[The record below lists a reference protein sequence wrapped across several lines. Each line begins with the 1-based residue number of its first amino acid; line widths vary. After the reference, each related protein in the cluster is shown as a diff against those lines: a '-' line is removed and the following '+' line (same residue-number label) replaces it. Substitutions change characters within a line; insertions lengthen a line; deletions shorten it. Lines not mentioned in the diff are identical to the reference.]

1 MKKTKLFNPYQT
13 EKQKS
18 KGQKTHTRATLKI
31 TGAGVYMIQEKIN
44 DKFVLV
50 YVGYSGKDVKNT
62 MYRHFQKWID
72 KRHPENKRTQRIA
85 RVSYAGQGF
94 KNTDYRCKVIFCKNA
109 EEAANLEGALIQKT
123 KPRDNS
129 LKLGFDN
136 EVKYYLSKYAEADTM
151 TAAESF
157 NDSDLPF

>member
-1 MKKTKLFNPYQT
+1 
-13 EKQKS
+13 
-18 KGQKTHTRATLKI
+18 
-31 TGAGVYMIQEKIN
+31 
-44 DKFVLV
+44 
-50 YVGYSGKDVKNT
+50 

-85 RVSYAGQGF
+85 RVSYEGRGF
-94 KNTDYRCKVIFCKNA
+94 VNKDYRCKVIFCSSA

-136 EVKYYLSKYAEADTM
+136 EVKHYLSKYTQ
-151 TAAESF
+151 AAEISNKDAF
-157 NDSDLPF
+157 IDLPF